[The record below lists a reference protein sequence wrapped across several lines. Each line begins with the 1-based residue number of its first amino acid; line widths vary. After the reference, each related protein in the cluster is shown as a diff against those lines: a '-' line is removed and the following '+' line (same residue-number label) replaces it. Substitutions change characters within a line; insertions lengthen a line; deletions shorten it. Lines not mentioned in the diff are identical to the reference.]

1 MHAVLCRRWLTRVKG
16 RDWYDLVWYIGHHP
30 RLRLTH
36 LEARMRASGD
46 WQEDGRLD
54 RPSLLARLRSTIE
67 RVDVPAAREEVARFV
82 PDASAL
88 TIWSREFFLEIIERI
103 ETEQPAGRS
112 RVVRRRGAEGVDD
125 VESPVS

>member
-1 MHAVLCRRWLTRVKG
+1 VKG

-36 LEARMRASGD
+36 LEARMRASGG

-67 RVDVPAAREEVARFV
+67 QLDVPAAREEAARFV

-88 TIWSREFFLEIIERI
+88 TLWSREFFLEIIERI
-103 ETEQPAGRS
+103 ETEKPAGRS
-112 RVVRRRGAEGVDD
+112 RVFRRPGAEGVDD